1 MKKLLVFL
9 FVVVATVS
17 VNAQDIYMGGTFN
30 LWRNTDANR
39 TNFSIAPE
47 VGYNLS
53 EKWAVGVTF
62 SYAHDYLKGL
72 KTNSVAIAPYA
83 RFSYYENKIVRLFV
97 DGGLGF
103 STSRVKD
110 ADDAINGYEIGLQP
124 GLALKLNKSFSLVA
138 KCGFVGF
145 RDDYTVKE
153 DGFGISL
160 RSEDLSLGFHY
171 EF

>member
-9 FVVVATVS
+9 FVVVATLS

-39 TNFSIAPE
+39 TNFTIAPE

-62 SYAHDYLKGL
+62 SYAH
-72 KTNSVAIAPYA
+72 
-83 RFSYYENKIVRLFV
+83 
-97 DGGLGF
+97 
-103 STSRVKD
+103 
-110 ADDAINGYEIGLQP
+110 
-124 GLALKLNKSFSLVA
+124 KLNKSFSLIA

-160 RSEDLSLGFHY
+160 RSEDLSFGFHY

>member
-1 MKKLLVFL
+1 M
-9 FVVVATVS
+9 
-17 VNAQDIYMGGTFN
+17 
-30 LWRNTDANR
+30 
-39 TNFSIAPE
+39 
-47 VGYNLS
+47 
-53 EKWAVGVTF
+53 
-62 SYAHDYLKGL
+62 KGL

-124 GLALKLNKSFSLVA
+124 GIALKLNKSFSLVA

-160 RSEDLSLGFHY
+160 RSEDLSFGFHY